1 MAQSIA
7 DPRTD
12 VHAFSHVPASSST
25 CDHRTRTIGN
35 ILISFPDQGHLFVA
49 VNCAKFRGTATSQK
63 REFRGHFA
71 AKIDNFAA
79 ISRPKFWIS
88 RSFRGKI

>member
-1 MAQSIA
+1 MKYCRNLRIAQ
-7 DPRTD
+7 
-12 VHAFSHVPASSST
+12 F
-25 CDHRTRTIGN
+25 N
-35 ILISFPDQGHLFVA
+35 IMHDQGHLFVA

-79 ISRPKFWIS
+79 ISRPKF
-88 RSFRGKI
+88 

>member
-1 MAQSIA
+1 MTKISDSQLKL
-7 DPRTD
+7 DKKKND
-12 VHAFSHVPASSST
+12 E
-25 CDHRTRTIGN
+25 IGTV
-35 ILISFPDQGHLFVA
+35 QGHLFVA

-79 ISRPKFWIS
+79 ISRPKF
-88 RSFRGKI
+88 

>member
-1 MAQSIA
+1 MNI
-7 DPRTD
+7 R
-12 VHAFSHVPASSST
+12 PAVRMYSSALKPERNVMFNLVFT
-25 CDHRTRTIGN
+25 GGI
-35 ILISFPDQGHLFVA
+35 IWWQGHLFVA

-79 ISRPKFWIS
+79 ISRPKF
-88 RSFRGKI
+88 

>member
-1 MAQSIA
+1 MAPKFRIKGFWLQKCTIRPVKTEKIFGGTNIA
-7 DPRTD
+7 PGDANKPIR
-12 VHAFSHVPASSST
+12 
-25 CDHRTRTIGN
+25 G
-35 ILISFPDQGHLFVA
+35 QGHLFIA

-79 ISRPKFWIS
+79 ISRPKL
-88 RSFRGKI
+88 

>member
-1 MAQSIA
+1 MEQAE
-7 DPRTD
+7 T
-12 VHAFSHVPASSST
+12 FW
-25 CDHRTRTIGN
+25 GK
-35 ILISFPDQGHLFVA
+35 QGHLFIA

-79 ISRPKFWIS
+79 ISRPRNFE
-88 RSFRGKI
+88 FRGHFAGKFNEFRDNFAVEFTIFL